1 MRNQFILPT
10 AAVLSLAGAAFGVYL
25 GNASIAEINPVHFAA
40 NEPATRFHA
49 DLTPQGYRDWASVQ
63 AAEFRL
69 AQSGMDLGPGCIGC
83 RTYPEEVVPVHE
95 ASLGKPQTGWVEV
108 SEVIAPPEPR
118 PAVLE
123 IQAVEPDPA
132 VEQVERYASFPVT
145 AKEEREQTQELAAA
159 APYAELGWSAFD

>member
-1 MRNQFILPT
+1 MRNQLILPT

-25 GNASIAEINPVHFAA
+25 GNTSIAEINPVHFASY
-40 NEPATRFHA
+40 ERSTRFHA

-69 AQSGMDLGPGCIGC
+69 AQSGADLGAGCIGC
-83 RTYPEEVVPVHE
+83 RTYPEEVIPVHE

-108 SEVIAPPEPR
+108 SEVIAPPEPQ
-118 PAVLE
+118 PAV
-123 IQAVEPDPA
+123 QAVEPDPA
-132 VEQVERYASFPVT
+132 VEQVQRYASFPVT
-145 AKEEREQTQELAAA
+145 AEEEREQAQELAEA